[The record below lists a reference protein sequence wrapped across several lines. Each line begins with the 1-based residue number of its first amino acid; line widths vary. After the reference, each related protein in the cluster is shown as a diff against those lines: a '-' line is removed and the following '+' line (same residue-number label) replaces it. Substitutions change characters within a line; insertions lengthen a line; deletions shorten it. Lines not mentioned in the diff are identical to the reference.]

1 MNIVFIGYRGTGKS
15 LVGKL
20 LADRL
25 GMPYISMDGAIVEQ
39 AGMSI
44 PEFVAKHGWTKFR
57 DMESMQARDL
67 AGQDGLIIDT
77 GGGVIERRENI
88 EALQKNACIVW
99 LKASVATIV
108 ARIGGGTERPPLTS
122 GKTFTEEV
130 AEVLERRMPL
140 YESAA
145 QYEIDTDELTPEEI
159 VERIV
164 GFCRKMTN

>member
-99 LKASVATIV
+99 LKASVATLV
-108 ARIGGGTERPPLTS
+108 ARIGGGTERPP
-122 GKTFTEEV
+122 
-130 AEVLERRMPL
+130 
-140 YESAA
+140 
-145 QYEIDTDELTPEEI
+145 
-159 VERIV
+159 
-164 GFCRKMTN
+164 